1 MSTNAKYNRYF
12 TYIKPLM
19 ENKTVKSVAPYIFS
33 LITII
38 VMLIFTIRPT
48 ISTIVNLQKNIEE
61 NRQVLK
67 QLEDKAQ
74 NLIAGKKNYENL
86 SPEIKLQIST
96 AIPNK
101 PVVTSVI
108 SSLENSSK
116 SIASAA
122 ALQIQPLTLIDVSPK
137 VVKGDIKEQF
147 SLGEVDF
154 SYNTAGSFINLLK
167 VLQDTNNSPRLM
179 QISSVTINKQPDNP
193 TVLSIT
199 GQAYY
204 LK

>member
-1 MSTNAKYNRYF
+1 MATNAKYNRYF
-12 TYIKPLM
+12 TYIKPLI
-19 ENKTVKSVAPYIFS
+19 ENKTVKSVTPYIFS

-38 VMLIFTIRPT
+38 IMLVFAIRPT
-48 ISTIVNLQKNIEE
+48 VSTIVNLQKNIEE
-61 NRQVLK
+61 NQQVLK

-74 NLIAGKKNYENL
+74 NLIQGKKNYENL
-86 SPEIKLQIST
+86 SPEIKLEIST

-108 SSLENSSK
+108 SSLENSGK
-116 SIASAA
+116 SIASAS
-122 ALQIQPLTLIDVSPK
+122 ALQIQPLTLINDSPQN
-137 VVKGDIKEQF
+137 QF

-154 SYNTAGSFINLLK
+154 SYNVAGSFINLLK
-167 VLQDTNNSPRLM
+167 VLQNTNGSPRLM

-199 GQAYY
+199 GKAYY